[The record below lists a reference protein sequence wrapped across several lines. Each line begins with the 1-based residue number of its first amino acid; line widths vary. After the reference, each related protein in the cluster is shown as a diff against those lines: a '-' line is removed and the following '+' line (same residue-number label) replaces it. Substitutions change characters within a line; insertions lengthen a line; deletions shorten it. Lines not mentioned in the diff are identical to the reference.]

1 MIILSD
7 SRIEKFDKTV
17 KMKNEATDA
26 LTDYWHEFLLY
37 FSLEY
42 WMMITIL
49 FVPLIV
55 LFFRI
60 DKNKIFLIGFYGYS
74 VHVVF
79 AYIDIFGQNNG
90 RWNYPFP
97 ILPVLPGLAI
107 DSSLVPITYML
118 IYQWTLN
125 NHKNYYVY
133 SIIAALIFCFI
144 FKPLLVALGLFKMY
158 GNTNYLHLFIGYLIV
173 LLAAKFITNVFLWT
187 QKKYSTL

>member
-7 SRIEKFDKTV
+7 PRIEKFDKTV
-17 KMKNEATDA
+17 KMKSEATDA
-26 LTDYWHEFLLY
+26 LMAYWHDFSLY

-42 WMMITIL
+42 WIMISIL
-49 FVPLIV
+49 LVPLIV

-60 DKNKIFLIGFYGYS
+60 DKSKIFLIGFYGYS
-74 VHVVF
+74 VHIAF

-125 NHKNYYVY
+125 NNKNYYIY
-133 SIIAALIFCFI
+133 SMIAALIFSFI
-144 FKPLLVALGLFKMY
+144 FKPLLVALGLFKLY
-158 GNTNYLHLFIGYLIV
+158 GNTNYFHLFIGYVLVLII
-173 LLAAKFITNVFLWT
+173 AKFITDLFLWT
-187 QKKYSTL
+187 QKKFRSS